1 MVAVGGK
8 IVYIYGPDQLIL
20 LLNSVDKEI
29 GAQILLLLWRVWHLR
44 NDVIHGN
51 GTYTILGSAN
61 FLTSCSKSLRCTNT
75 RQQSRQEEKG
85 KMKVGTE
92 PGNGMGNLEDAME
105 VRKIGK
111 RWKSPPSGWVK
122 VNTDTSFCHGSGE
135 ASASIVIRDTGENV
149 LLSA

>member
-1 MVAVGGK
+1 
-8 IVYIYGPDQLIL
+8 
-20 LLNSVDKEI
+20 
-29 GAQILLLLWRVWHLR
+29 
-44 NDVIHGN
+44 VIHGN
-51 GTYTILGSAN
+51 GTYTIRGSAN
-61 FLTSCSKSLRCTNT
+61 FLTSCSKSLRCINT
-75 RQQSRQEEKG
+75 GQQSRQEEKG
-85 KMKVGTE
+85 KMKARTE

-122 VNTDTSFCHGSGE
+122 VNTDTSFCHSSGE